1 VNITSDTPTQP
12 DLHITF
18 THEEAVSLKR
28 CMAMVED
35 SANWDQLGRF
45 GFGFEPPVGFAR
57 DLFNKLQSGG
67 VFL

>member
-35 SANWDQLGRF
+35 SAHRDRLDR
-45 GFGFEPPVGFAR
+45 FGFEPPVGFAR
-57 DLFNKLQSGG
+57 DLFSKLQSRK

>member
-1 VNITSDTPTQP
+1 VNITSDRPTQP

-18 THEEAVSLKR
+18 THEEAVNLKR

-35 SANWDQLGRF
+35 SAHRDRPDQF
-45 GFGFEPPVGFAR
+45 GFAPPVGFAR
-57 DLFNKLQSGG
+57 DLFNKLQSWK